1 MMASGPSDNPFAIG
15 TLVTGD
21 EFADRDDE
29 LRLLEDELPTGGR
42 IFLLAY
48 RRYGKSCLV
57 REALRRLEKNAGAIT
72 AYVDLYRASSE
83 REFWELVIN
92 QLVAGSREP
101 VKRVVDWLKSLG
113 GSLRPTF
120 SVDQQSGVPTV
131 TLGPGATS
139 AELGRL
145 RERALALPGEIA
157 ARRRGPVILAFDEFQ
172 EIQAFDGGRLEKQM
186 RAAFQQHRH
195 VGYVFA
201 GSKPH
206 LLRRMAEDP
215 QAPLYRFGRRLDL
228 GPIHADAWFDYLKPR
243 FGKGSIEISAD
254 ALRRIVEL
262 TEGIP
267 YYVMRVCRLLWLR
280 GLRRRIVDFNEV
292 DAAFDEIIDEAG
304 DIFAPTWEEL
314 TLAQRR
320 TAAALAAGR
329 GNEIYAEVVRK
340 AYELG
345 APSSVARSLERLRDL
360 GLVGHEGP
368 TTPGARYRIVDP
380 VMVAWVRR
388 QRPTDQTVSDAAA
401 TIADEEG
408 GAQRKP
414 MRRRNR
420 RRSPRRGG

>member
-1 MMASGPSDNPFAIG
+1 MARARATSENPFAIG

-21 EFADRDDE
+21 EFADREDE
-29 LRLLEDELPTGGR
+29 LRLLEDELPSGGR

-48 RRYGKSCLV
+48 RRYGKSCLIH
-57 REALRRLEKNAGAIT
+57 EALRRLEKNAGAIT
-72 AYVDLYRASSE
+72 AYVDLYKASSE

-113 GSLRPTF
+113 GTLRPTF
-120 SVDQQSGVPTV
+120 SVDQQTGMPTV
-131 TLGPGATS
+131 TLGPVATS

-157 ARRRGPVILAFDEFQ
+157 ARRRPPVILAFDEFQ
-172 EIQAFDGGRLEKQM
+172 EVQAFDGGRLEKQM
-186 RAAFQQHRH
+186 RAAFQHHRH

-215 QAPLYRFGRRLDL
+215 HAAFYRFGRRLEL
-228 GPIHADAWFDYLKPR
+228 GPIPADAWFAYLKPR
-243 FGKGSIEISAD
+243 FAKGSIEISAD

-267 YYVMRVCRLLWLR
+267 YYVMRVCRLLWPR
-280 GLRRRIVDFNEV
+280 GLRKQTIDVNEAGAAFGEIVDE
-292 DAAFDEIIDEAG
+292 AAE
-304 DIFAPTWEEL
+304 IFAPTWEEL

-320 TAAALAAGR
+320 TAAALAEGR
-329 GNEIYAEVVRK
+329 GNEVFAEAVRRK
-340 AYELG
+340 YELG

-368 TTPGARYRIVDP
+368 TTTRARYRIVDP
-380 VMVAWVRR
+380 VFVAWVRR
-388 QRPTDQTVSDAAA
+388 QRPRDQPVSGAAAA
-401 TIADEEG
+401 TTSAQEEVSPPP
-408 GAQRKP
+408 RP
-414 MRRRNR
+414 RRRK
-420 RRSPRRGG
+420 RS

>member
-1 MMASGPSDNPFAIG
+1 MARAPSDNPFAIG

-21 EFADRDDE
+21 EFADRDAE
-29 LRLLEDELPTGGR
+29 LRLLEDELPSGGR

-57 REALRRLEKNAGAIT
+57 HEALRRLQKNAGAIT
-72 AYVDLYRASSE
+72 AYVDLYKASSQ

-101 VKRVVDWLKSLG
+101 IKRVVDWLKSLG
-113 GSLRPTF
+113 GTLRPTF
-120 SVDQQSGVPTV
+120 SVDQQSGMPTV
-131 TLGPGATS
+131 TLGPVATS

-145 RERALALPGEIA
+145 RERALALPSEIA
-157 ARRRGPVILAFDEFQ
+157 VRTRRPVILAFDEFQ
-172 EIQAFDGGRLEKQM
+172 EIQEFDGSRLEKQM
-186 RAAFQQHRH
+186 RAAFQQHRQ

-215 QAPLYRFGRRLDL
+215 HAAFYRFGRRLEL
-228 GPIHADAWFDYLKPR
+228 GPIPAEAWFAYLEPR
-243 FGKGSIEISAD
+243 FSKGGIAVSAG
-254 ALRRIVEL
+254 ALRRVVEL

-267 YYVMRVCRLLWLR
+267 YYVMRVCRLLWPR
-280 GLRRRIVDFNEV
+280 GLRKQTIDVNEV
-292 DAAFDEIIDEAG
+292 DAAFDEILDEAG

-320 TAAALAAGR
+320 TAAALAEGR
-329 GNEIYAEVVRK
+329 GNEIFAEAVRK

-360 GLVGHEGP
+360 GLVGHEGS
-368 TTPGARYRIVDP
+368 TTAGARARYRIVDP
-380 VMVAWVRR
+380 VFAAWVRR
-388 QRPTDQTVSDAAA
+388 QRPRARTASDAAA
-401 TIADEEG
+401 TTSTQGDEP
-408 GAQRKP
+408 QPKRT
-414 MRRRNR
+414 
-420 RRSPRRGG
+420 RRGRKS

>member
-1 MMASGPSDNPFAIG
+1 MEQTAADNPFAIG

-29 LRLLEDELPTGGR
+29 LRLLEDELPSGGR

-48 RRYGKSCLV
+48 RRYGKSCLIH
-57 REALRRLEKNAGAIT
+57 EALRRLGKNTGAIT
-72 AYVDLYRASSE
+72 AYVDLYKASSE

-101 VKRVVDWLKSLG
+101 IKRVVDWLKSLG
-113 GSLRPTF
+113 GTLRPTF
-120 SVDQQSGVPTV
+120 SVDQQSGMPTV
-131 TLGPGATS
+131 TLGPVATS

-157 ARRRGPVILAFDEFQ
+157 ARRRRPVILAFDEFQ
-172 EIQAFDGGRLEKQM
+172 EIQEFDGGRLEKHM
-186 RAAFQQHRH
+186 RAAFQQHRQ

-215 QAPLYRFGRRLDL
+215 DAAFYRFGRRLEL
-228 GPIHADAWFDYLKPR
+228 GPIPAAAWFAYLKPR
-243 FGKGSIEISAD
+243 FSKGSIAASAD
-254 ALRRIVEL
+254 ALRRVIEL

-267 YYVMRVCRLLWLR
+267 HYVMRVCRLLWPR
-280 GLRRRIVDFNEV
+280 GLRTQTIDVNAV
-292 DAAFDEIIDEAG
+292 DAAFGEIVDEAV
-304 DIFAPTWEEL
+304 FAPTWEEL

-320 TAAALAAGR
+320 TAAALAEGR
-329 GNEIYAEVVRK
+329 GNEIFAEAVRK
-340 AYELG
+340 TYELG

-368 TTPGARYRIVDP
+368 TAAGARYRIVDP
-380 VMVAWVRR
+380 VFVAWVRR
-388 QRPTDQTVSDAAA
+388 QRPRDPGASDAGA
-401 TIADEEG
+401 TTS
-408 GAQRKP
+408 AQEQASQPKRA
-414 MRRRNR
+414 RRRKK
-420 RRSPRRGG
+420 S